1 MNLISIEKVL
11 EITLKEIKKLIKE
24 DKIEF
29 QSSSKNISTFRELR
43 RELGITH
50 DDFQDEVLETIKNLT
65 IENYYE
71 GPDYDYNIERNY
83 IFWKF
88 GVRVFNREIYL
99 KFTIQEDKGKKVVV
113 WSYHFPEYPINY
125 PFKK

>member
-1 MNLISIEKVL
+1 MNLISIEEVL
-11 EITLKEIKKLIKE
+11 EITLKEIKELIE
-24 DKIEF
+24 EGKIEF
-29 QSSSKNISTFRELR
+29 QDSLKNRETFRILR

-50 DDFQDEVLETIKNLT
+50 DDFQNEVLGAIKNLT

-71 GPDYDYNIERNY
+71 GPDDDYNPKRGY

-88 GVRVFNREIYL
+88 GVRVFNIEIYL
-99 KFTIQEDKGKKVVV
+99 KLTIQEDSGKKIMV
-113 WSYHFPEYPINY
+113 WSYHFPEYSINY

>member
-1 MNLISIEKVL
+1 MNLISIEEIL
-11 EITLKEIKKLIKE
+11 EITLKEIKELLE
-24 DKIEF
+24 EGKIGF
-29 QSSSKNISTFRELR
+29 KDSPKNIKTFRILR

-50 DDFQDEVLETIKNLT
+50 DDFQNEVLEAIKNLT

-71 GPDYDYNIERNY
+71 GPDNDYNPKRDN

-88 GVRVFNREIYL
+88 GVRIFDREIYL
-99 KFTIQEDKGKKVVV
+99 KLTIQEDKGKKIIV
-113 WSYHFPEYPINY
+113 WSYHFPEYSINY